1 MTPRLVLATANAA
14 KAGELRTLLDSLGY
28 EIRTARDYPD
38 LRLPPEGDQSYA
50 DNARAKARAAVAAT
64 RAVALGDDSGL
75 EVEALGGRPGVAS
88 ARYGGPGLTDGERVE
103 RLLADVAGAP
113 SRAARF
119 RCVLA
124 LAAPWGEE
132 AVVEGIVEGVL
143 ADRPRGA
150 GGFGYDPIFVVP
162 ALGRTL
168 AELSPADK
176 HRLSHR
182 GRAVA
187 AARPILER
195 WRGRAAAGGGGS

>member
-14 KAGELRTLLDSLGY
+14 KAGEFRTLLDGVGY
-28 EIRTARDYPD
+28 EIQTVRDYPD

-50 DNARAKARAAVAAT
+50 DNARAKAQAAVAAT

-88 ARYGGPGLTDGERVE
+88 ARYGGLGLTDGERVE
-103 RLLADVAGAP
+103 RLLAEVAGAP

-132 AVVEGIVEGVL
+132 AVVEGVVEGVL
-143 ADRPRGA
+143 AERPRGA

-187 AARPILER
+187 AARPVLER

>member
-50 DNARAKARAAVAAT
+50 DNARAKARAAVAVA

-75 EVEALGGRPGVAS
+75 EVEALGGRPGMAS
-88 ARYGGPGLTDGERVE
+88 ARYGGSGLTDAERVE
-103 RLLADVAGAP
+103 RLLAEVAGAP
-113 SRAARF
+113 SRAALF

-132 AVVEGIVEGVL
+132 AVVEGTVEGVL
-143 ADRPRGA
+143 AERPRGA

-182 GRAVA
+182 GHAVA
-187 AARPILER
+187 AARPILTR
-195 WRGRAAAGGGGS
+195 WRTRAAVGGS